1 MSTRTAVEL
10 LDDLDLAAG
19 KETPADATLR
29 LALDGRAVEIELT
42 NKHRDKLASFLA
54 PYLDAGRPVTASAT
68 RRAANGAPRTGGR
81 DKAQRKQL
89 NDAIRAFAD
98 AQGIPYPARGRL
110 PGDLRQ
116 RFAEAGSPGA
126 PS

>member
-42 NKHRDKLASFLA
+42 NKHRDKLAALLA
-54 PYLDAGRPVTASAT
+54 PYLDAGRPVTASAPG
-68 RRAANGAPRTGGR
+68 RRSANGAPRTGGR
-81 DKAQRKQL
+81 DKAQRRRE

-116 RFAEAGSPGA
+116 RFADAGSPGA
-126 PS
+126 